1 MEKKIRKNKVYKRIL
16 ELSPTVREGLEREC
30 CKEDF
35 YSESNKAIGKGGFG
49 QVWKVRHKVTNKI
62 YVIKVIGKQNII
74 EQKMTE
80 QINREIEIMYK
91 LNHPHII
98 KLFNH
103 FEDDDY
109 LYLIMHY
116 ASKGQLYNLLKKQK
130 KIDEKN
136 AAQFMRE
143 IISAVK
149 YLHSFNPPIIHRDIK
164 PENILLDENNRVKLA
179 DFGWSN
185 YLKEKQ
191 ELRNTYCGT
200 PEYLAPEMVKKEGH
214 NTSLDIWD
222 LGVLMFE
229 LLCGKPPFQGKNY
242 GELFTNIKKHRI
254 NWPNNFP
261 PLAKN
266 LINMILK
273 PNPKERL
280 TLDQIL
286 SHSWFEKNPQ
296 LRPVLTPS
304 NITER
309 QWLESHII
317 NKPIAENEKNEIKGT
332 SVINMIKKI
341 NNNNLNINGNNNNNN
356 KNEENKNDNLI
367 NINNEIEIIKKENN
381 ELKTKLEKKENDIK
395 LLKNEINQ
403 LNNPTLKL
411 QTETTIQ
418 NLKNELE
425 KYKLSSDKIKD
436 LYIEIDKKSVEILEL
451 KNKLDNTQLDYDKL
465 KKDYSNL
472 NDKYNNEKIEKE
484 NIENSYN
491 EIKNRLITQNQ
502 KNEEIFKNIHP
513 KINII
518 ENNNNKKFKNFN
530 NNNENEINLILEKLN
545 ESFNEVLN
553 NVKKTNI
560 LEKLINA
567 IKQNNDN
574 NNNFVEIFE
583 KENKLVLESIEKI
596 RNKFEEKENDIKKN
610 ILDSNNNKV
619 NEWYTS
625 KINELMPF
633 KIKSDELEITLKKN
647 ENNLKIL
654 NEKFEI
660 QNNNCKYLENIIKE
674 KDKLLN
680 DKNNYI
686 NQIENKIG
694 NIKNFIFQYCEDK
707 IILYQNVIKN

>member
-1 MEKKIRKNKVYKRIL
+1 
-16 ELSPTVREGLEREC
+16 
-30 CKEDF
+30 
-35 YSESNKAIGKGGFG
+35 
-49 QVWKVRHKVTNKI
+49 
-62 YVIKVIGKQNII
+62 
-74 EQKMTE
+74 MTE

-164 PENILLDENNRVKLA
+164 PENILLDENYRVKLA

-286 SHSWFEKNPQ
+286 GH
-296 LRPVLTPS
+296 
-304 NITER
+304 
-309 QWLESHII
+309 
-317 NKPIAENEKNEIKGT
+317 
-332 SVINMIKKI
+332 
-341 NNNNLNINGNNNNNN
+341 
-356 KNEENKNDNLI
+356 
-367 NINNEIEIIKKENN
+367 
-381 ELKTKLEKKENDIK
+381 
-395 LLKNEINQ
+395 
-403 LNNPTLKL
+403 
-411 QTETTIQ
+411 
-418 NLKNELE
+418 
-425 KYKLSSDKIKD
+425 Y
-436 LYIEIDKKSVEILEL
+436 
-451 KNKLDNTQLDYDKL
+451 
-465 KKDYSNL
+465 
-472 NDKYNNEKIEKE
+472 
-484 NIENSYN
+484 
-491 EIKNRLITQNQ
+491 
-502 KNEEIFKNIHP
+502 
-513 KINII
+513 
-518 ENNNNKKFKNFN
+518 
-530 NNNENEINLILEKLN
+530 
-545 ESFNEVLN
+545 
-553 NVKKTNI
+553 
-560 LEKLINA
+560 
-567 IKQNNDN
+567 
-574 NNNFVEIFE
+574 
-583 KENKLVLESIEKI
+583 
-596 RNKFEEKENDIKKN
+596 
-610 ILDSNNNKV
+610 
-619 NEWYTS
+619 
-625 KINELMPF
+625 
-633 KIKSDELEITLKKN
+633 
-647 ENNLKIL
+647 
-654 NEKFEI
+654 
-660 QNNNCKYLENIIKE
+660 
-674 KDKLLN
+674 
-680 DKNNYI
+680 
-686 NQIENKIG
+686 
-694 NIKNFIFQYCEDK
+694 
-707 IILYQNVIKN
+707 

>member
-74 EQKMTE
+74 DQKMTE

-136 AAQFMRE
+136 AAQYMRE

-185 YLKEKQ
+185 YLKQ
-191 ELRNTYCGT
+191 DLRNTYCGT

-273 PNPKERL
+273 PNPKERF

-286 SHSWFEKNPQ
+286 SHSWFEKNPL

-309 QWLESHII
+309 QWLESHMI
-317 NKPIAENEKNEIKGT
+317 NKPITENEKNDLKGT

-341 NNNNLNINGNNNNNN
+341 NNNNNLNINGNNNNNK

-395 LLKNEINQ
+395 LLKN
-403 LNNPTLKL
+403 
-411 QTETTIQ
+411 
-418 NLKNELE
+418 
-425 KYKLSSDKIKD
+425 
-436 LYIEIDKKSVEILEL
+436 
-451 KNKLDNTQLDYDKL
+451 
-465 KKDYSNL
+465 
-472 NDKYNNEKIEKE
+472 
-484 NIENSYN
+484 
-491 EIKNRLITQNQ
+491 
-502 KNEEIFKNIHP
+502 
-513 KINII
+513 
-518 ENNNNKKFKNFN
+518 
-530 NNNENEINLILEKLN
+530 
-545 ESFNEVLN
+545 
-553 NVKKTNI
+553 
-560 LEKLINA
+560 
-567 IKQNNDN
+567 
-574 NNNFVEIFE
+574 
-583 KENKLVLESIEKI
+583 
-596 RNKFEEKENDIKKN
+596 
-610 ILDSNNNKV
+610 
-619 NEWYTS
+619 
-625 KINELMPF
+625 
-633 KIKSDELEITLKKN
+633 
-647 ENNLKIL
+647 
-654 NEKFEI
+654 
-660 QNNNCKYLENIIKE
+660 
-674 KDKLLN
+674 
-680 DKNNYI
+680 
-686 NQIENKIG
+686 
-694 NIKNFIFQYCEDK
+694 
-707 IILYQNVIKN
+707 